1 MVISGGYRGSP
12 SDEVFTYLFPEQLS
26 VSGNA
31 GATCTAYESR
41 AHCLGNPGTT
51 FDTKLF
57 FNLYFHLRKCFQMLT
72 AEKTNT
78 IRMSIQSV
86 DSAPRTAAAI
96 RAPRILWCAPDLT
109 LSLDN
114 FALDSVDH
122 SLAAGMEFSKNKT
135 KILSTITSLI
145 SKSGLKI
152 FLNYCTCYQILRYTR
167 PRRLRVVLGTSTM
180 HRERWREEEKGLHVC
195 LRQPKTGKW

>member
-26 VSGNA
+26 VSGNS

-122 SLAAGMEFSKNKT
+122 SSAAGMEFSKNETTILTT
-135 KILSTITSLI
+135 KTSLI
-145 SKSGLKI
+145 SKRGLKI
-152 FLNYCTCYQILRYTR
+152 LLNYWLSD
-167 PRRLRVVLGTSTM
+167 LA
-180 HRERWREEEKGLHVC
+180 LHMASAIAC
-195 LRQPKTGKW
+195 GARDFDNA